1 MSAQII
7 NLANWKHDRRVAAEL
22 AERDQAKAA
31 AVQKRKDQYTQD
43 LGGSLGASIVASV
56 AVELEEKQREAEQA
70 GKWMPAYCDP
80 DNEVRGA
87 KYEASRDLDIA
98 EIAKRMRADIKALDL
113 GKGFKISVRIQRYS
127 GGQSIDVR
135 VQAVP
140 AGFKILSDKAAS
152 WIKQFPND
160 RHRMPL
166 SPEEAASAEWW
177 MLRQQL
183 EQIHGAYNRD
193 NSDSMC
199 DYFHRRYYGDADMC
213 WQLRH
218 ELEEAELA
226 ASSGDLWAESC
237 AR

>member
-7 NLANWKHDRRVAAEL
+7 NLANWKHDRRVAAEV
-22 AERDQAKAA
+22 AERDQAKAE

-87 KYEASRDLDIA
+87 KYEASKQLDIA
-98 EIAKRMRADIKALDL
+98 EIAKRMRADIKALAL
-113 GKGFKISVRIQRYS
+113 PQGFKVSVRIQRYS
-127 GGQSIDVR
+127 GGQSIDMSLV
-135 VQAVP
+135 AAP
-140 AGFKILSDKAAS
+140 AGFELLSDKAAS

-166 SPEEAASAEWW
+166 SAEDARSWQW
-177 MLRQQL
+177 HNLLGQL

-193 NSDSMC
+193 NSDGMS
-199 DYFHRRYYGDADMC
+199 DYFDRRYYGSAGID
-213 WQLRH
+213 WQLRR
-218 ELEEAELA
+218 ELEEAQLE
-226 ASSGDLWAESC
+226 G
-237 AR
+237 ARDDYWSEAR